1 MMSRVLVIDDSK
13 FSRNRTSWALREA
26 GHEVFEAENGSIGLD
41 AVAAHAPD
49 CVVLD
54 LLMPILSGVGFLRRL
69 RATGSDLP
77 VIVATADIQDG
88 SRAICESLIVS
99 GFLNKPTR
107 AEELLPTV
115 ERAILE
121 RRERTACL

>member
-1 MMSRVLVIDDSK
+1 MSKILVVDDSK
-13 FSRNRTSWALREA
+13 FSRNMTSRALREA
-26 GHEVFEAENGSIGLD
+26 GHEVFEAENGAVGLD
-41 AVAAHAPD
+41 AVAEFAPD

-54 LLMPILSGVGFLRRL
+54 LLMPILGGLGFLRRL
-69 RATGSDLP
+69 RSTGSDLP
-77 VIVATADIQDG
+77 VIVATADIQAS

-107 AEELLPTV
+107 AEELLPSV

-121 RRERTACL
+121 RREDASCR